1 MDGTGF
7 LGPLAVGLAA
17 FALASP
23 APILALGERPPASR
37 MPRSVIAIAVAAAVA
52 FALAAAGAAVYAAGL
67 AVLGL
72 MLAATELAGA
82 AAIWLWR
89 GRPHG
94 DDHGDDHRG
103 GWGRDEPE
111 GPRGGDLPD
120 EYWRRWE
127 EQLSSPTA
135 PLVDRRDFSTH

>member
-1 MDGTGF
+1 
-7 LGPLAVGLAA
+7 
-17 FALASP
+17 
-23 APILALGERPPASR
+23 
-37 MPRSVIAIAVAAAVA
+37 
-52 FALAAAGAAVYAAGL
+52 
-67 AVLGL
+67 

-89 GRPHG
+89 GRTRSDDRG

-103 GWGRDEPE
+103 WWGRDKPE

-120 EYWRRWE
+120 EYWQRWE

-135 PLVDRRDFSTH
+135 ALDDHHDFATR